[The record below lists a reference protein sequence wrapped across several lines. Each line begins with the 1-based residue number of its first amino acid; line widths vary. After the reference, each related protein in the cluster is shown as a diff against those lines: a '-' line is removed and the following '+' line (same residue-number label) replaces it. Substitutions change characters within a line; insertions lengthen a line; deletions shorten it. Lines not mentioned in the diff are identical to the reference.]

1 MMNERQ
7 DAARDTTASPS
18 HAGGPPA
25 TMPVAIPGA
34 TPRTAGAS
42 PAEPPRLP
50 PGVSIDEFRVAGKQ
64 LVDFIGDYWQMLAD
78 SGRGTAARQSSESD
92 APLAAAAG
100 HPPVRPA
107 FSPGDLLGALPRR
120 CPEVPE
126 TIDRVMADVPS
137 LIMPGIV
144 HWQHPSFF
152 GYFPANA
159 SPGAILGEL
168 LAAGL
173 GVQGMLWSTS
183 PACTEL
189 EMRVLDWLAKLIE
202 LPRDFMHEPDDAEA
216 DAGTLDVGG
225 TDALIAD
232 AGLRRENGEAA
243 TAAPSA
249 SPSRGGSV
257 IMGTASEGTLVALV
271 AARHRARAALALN
284 QMNTSTPPA
293 FVVYTT
299 DQAHSS
305 VIKGAMVAGLCAGP
319 EPTAGDR
326 SIIAPASDGSHVR
339 LIPTLADLSMD
350 AAALARA
357 IDDDI
362 RAGRVPL
369 CVVATVGTTGTLAID
384 DVDAI
389 GRVCA
394 EHRVWL
400 HVDAAFAG
408 CAAVC
413 PEHRWMLHGRAGDA
427 LNRVDSLG
435 FNPHKWLLTNFDC
448 HCFYTQDRRSL
459 TGALS
464 ITPEYLRNSASD
476 AGRVIDY
483 RDWQVPLGRRFRS
496 LKLWIVMRTTGASG
510 LREYIR
516 EHVRL
521 GEVFESLVR
530 ADARFEVTHARTLS
544 MVCFAPRRRAGES
557 LDAVNARARAMLDRA
572 NATGDLLMTHTVVR
586 APDEPNGMRFILRMA
601 IGGTLTQE
609 LHIRNAWRTLAASLD
624 SQ

>member
-1 MMNERQ
+1 MMNARPDSPRDNAADTPTT
-7 DAARDTTASPS
+7 DAAA
-18 HAGGPPA
+18 HAPEHLAHAPHPA
-25 TMPVAIPGA
+25 
-34 TPRTAGAS
+34 
-42 PAEPPRLP
+42 PARLP
-50 PGVSIDEFRVAGKQ
+50 PGVSIDDFRVVGKQ
-64 LVDFIGDYWQMLAD
+64 LVDFIGDYWQTLAD
-78 SGRGTAARQSSESD
+78 SGFGASAAEARV
-92 APLAAAAG
+92 
-100 HPPVRPA
+100 PVRPT
-107 FSPGDLLGALPRR
+107 FSPGDLLAALPRG
-120 CPEVPE
+120 CPEHPE
-126 TIDRVMADVPS
+126 SIDRVMADVPS

-189 EMRVLDWLAKLIE
+189 EMRVLDWLAKLID
-202 LPRDFMHEPDDAEA
+202 LPRDFMHEPDDADTHAA
-216 DAGTLDVGG
+216 DGTL
-225 TDALIAD
+225 APIPHA
-232 AGLRRENGEAA
+232 NQYSA
-243 TAAPSA
+243 TLATGPTGSSISA
-249 SPSRGGSV
+249 TRGGSI

-271 AARHRARAALALN
+271 AARHRARAALALRPTN
-284 QMNTSTPPA
+284 GSSAPPA

-319 EPTAGDR
+319 DPTTGDR
-326 SIIAPASDGSHVR
+326 SIISPTPDGSHVR

-357 IDDDI
+357 IDEDT

-369 CVVATVGTTGTLAID
+369 AVVATVGTTGTLAID
-384 DVDAI
+384 DVGAI

-394 EHRVWL
+394 ERRVWL

-413 PEHRWMLHGRAGDA
+413 PEHRWMLHGREGDA
-427 LNRVDSLG
+427 LSRVDSLG

-448 HCFYTQDRRSL
+448 HCFYTQDRRAL

-476 AGRVIDY
+476 AGSVIDY

-496 LKLWIVMRTTGASG
+496 LKLWIVMRTTGAVG

-530 ADARFEVTHARTLS
+530 ADDRFEITHARTLS
-544 MVCFAPRRRAGES
+544 MVCFAPRRGKGES
-557 LDAVNARARAMLDRA
+557 LDAVNARARALLDRV
-572 NATGDLLMTHTVVR
+572 NATGELLMTHTVVT
-586 APDEPNGMRFILRMA
+586 ASDHPNGTRFILRMA

-624 SQ
+624 PQ